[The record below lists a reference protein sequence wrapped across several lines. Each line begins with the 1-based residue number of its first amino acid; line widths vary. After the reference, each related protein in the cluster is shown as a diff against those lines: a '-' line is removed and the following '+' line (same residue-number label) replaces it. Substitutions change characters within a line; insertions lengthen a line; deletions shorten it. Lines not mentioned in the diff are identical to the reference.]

1 MSKKKSWMTAAEL
14 VDRLSSDPVW
24 VRKKQKRQARHAAR
38 AAQLRAEL
46 EPEEGP
52 LLIALRTVGC
62 NVNSVWDLKDTKP
75 SYPAAIPILI
85 KFLATAHH
93 PVLRQGIARALT
105 VKEAR
110 GLAGHQLLQELMA
123 KKDPRGSEE
132 RWTLA
137 NALTVAW
144 DISLVDEIRALVA
157 DPDYADVHELLMESL
172 KSLRAE

>member
-1 MSKKKSWMTAAEL
+1 
-14 VDRLSSDPVW
+14 
-24 VRKKQKRQARHAAR
+24 
-38 AAQLRAEL
+38 
-46 EPEEGP
+46 
-52 LLIALRTVGC
+52 
-62 NVNSVWDLKDTKP
+62 
-75 SYPAAIPILI
+75 
-85 KFLATAHH
+85 
-93 PVLRQGIARALT
+93 
-105 VKEAR
+105 
-110 GLAGHQLLQELMA
+110 MA